1 MNLKKIYI
9 YAYVHTYIHIHI
21 YIYIYIYIYIQ
32 TYIQSYVCIYSYV
45 LEARAGYL
53 GYLNTLNG
61 GLKAERDIGL
71 LMWTTAL

>member
-1 MNLKKIYI
+1 
-9 YAYVHTYIHIHI
+9 
-21 YIYIYIYIYIQ
+21 
-32 TYIQSYVCIYSYV
+32 VCIYSYV